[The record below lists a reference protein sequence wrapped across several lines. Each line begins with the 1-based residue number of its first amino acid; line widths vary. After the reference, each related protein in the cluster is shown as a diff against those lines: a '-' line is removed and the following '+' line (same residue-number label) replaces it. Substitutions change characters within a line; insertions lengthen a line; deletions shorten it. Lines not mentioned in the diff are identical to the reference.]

1 MKKLLTTLLCAIFA
15 VSAFAQET
23 NINFQEDPTFKNVLK
38 QAKKENKY
46 IFMDCYTTWCG
57 PCKMLARNVFTKA
70 PVADFFNENF
80 INVKY
85 DMEKGEG
92 IKLKEQ
98 FNVTAFPTLLWLDGE
113 GNIVHKVVGAGNADY
128 MLAQGK
134 LAADPQTNLAGLTK
148 RYESGERNSELLSMY
163 IDALK
168 VCGETGKIN
177 NITVEFIE
185 NMTAEDLAQEKYFA
199 MVEANV
205 TDPLSAPMQLIYKN
219 KPYFIRAIGADRVN
233 ALCDKCMQAYTA
245 FVLPRRDANWKF
257 NTERWKA
264 LQSFYQSVDDA
275 KASEGLAVLEM
286 VKCAEDGNYVG
297 VVNVMR
303 DVKKYNLI
311 TGMMKAYN
319 IMYSMELVRHSD
331 DQKAIAEGI
340 KYIDEIL
347 ASWSDPSR
355 LMNLLEVK
363 ARLHEAAGDTATATA
378 TRQKAMEARE
388 EYVKLTNGRAMI
400 IGNVTL
406 QK

>member
-1 MKKLLTTLLCAIFA
+1 MKRLLTALLCAIFA
-15 VSAFAQET
+15 FSAFAQET
-23 NINFQEDPTFKNVLK
+23 NINFQEDPAFKSVLK
-38 QAKKENKY
+38 QAKKESKY

-92 IKLKEQ
+92 IKLKDQ
-98 FNVTAFPTLLWLDGE
+98 FGVTAFPTLLWIDGD
-113 GNIVHKVVGAGNADY
+113 GNVVHKVVGAGNADY

-163 IDALK
+163 IEALK
-168 VCGETGKIN
+168 VCGQTGKIN
-177 NITVEFIE
+177 DITVEFIE
-185 NMTAEDLAQEKYFA
+185 NMTAEDLTQEKYFS

-219 KPYFIRAIGADRVN
+219 KQYFQRALGADRVN
-233 ALCDKCMQAYTA
+233 KLCDKCMQAYTS
-245 FVLPRRDANWKF
+245 FILPRRPEGWKL
-257 NTERWKA
+257 NVAHWEA
-264 LQSFYQSVDDA
+264 LKNFYNSVDDP

-311 TGMMKAYN
+311 TGMMKSYN
-319 IMYSMELVRHSD
+319 IMYSMELVRHSG

-340 KYIDEIL
+340 KYIDEVI
-347 ASWSDPSR
+347 ATWSDVSR
-355 LMNLLEVK
+355 LMNMYEVK

-388 EYVKLTNGRAMI
+388 NYVQMTGGRAMI
-400 IGNVTL
+400 VGQVTL